1 MKYLIALILCS
12 IPFSSCEENISS
24 QPGFLSANAGNDQT
38 IISGSYAVFN
48 PTKSIGF
55 IDWYEWQQ
63 DENNPQKVAIFSQS
77 RQNKPE
83 SNVDK
88 VAFTKTGLYKFILIV
103 KSGVTPGNLNGAA
116 ASRPDTLVIT
126 VNPNTDSKFEDANL
140 EAIIR
145 INLNKQVE
153 ELTNNVLTTL
163 DSLLSF
169 PTPQRIA
176 SLNGLEN
183 CTNIVFLHLGA
194 QDISNISPLTSLA
207 KLRVLWLDQNRKI
220 SNITP
225 LSGLTDLKELNINS
239 NLITNTSPLKN
250 LNNLENL
257 DLSYNPINDLS
268 GLKFLTK
275 LKVLHLSDGSINDLS
290 PLSNLANLQ
299 ELYITKSNIEDITYL
314 KNLTEIKTLRLCLNK
329 IYDISSLSDMKEL
342 ENVDLNDN
350 SITDITSL
358 KNLPSLKYLDISNNQ
373 ITNIKPLVDNPAIGK
388 HDMIVLYHNPLNE
401 ISINEYIPALLARG
415 VFVEW

>member
-12 IPFSSCEENISS
+12 ILFSSCEENISS

-38 IISGSYAVFN
+38 IIAGSYAVFD
-48 PTKSIGF
+48 PTKSVGF

-63 DENNPQKVAIFSQS
+63 YENNPQKVAIFSQS

-103 KSGVTPGNLNGAA
+103 RSGVTPGNLNGAA
-116 ASRPDTLVIT
+116 ASIPDTLVIT

-153 ELTNNVLTTL
+153 ELTNNVLTIL
-163 DSLLSF
+163 DSLFSF
-169 PTPQRIA
+169 PAPQRIA

-183 CTNIVFLHLGA
+183 CTNIVYLSMGL
-194 QDISNISPLTSLA
+194 QDVSNITPLASLT

-220 SNITP
+220 SDITP
-225 LSGLTDLKELNINS
+225 LSELTELKELNINS
-239 NLITNTSPLKN
+239 NLITDTSPLNN
-250 LNNLENL
+250 LMNLENL

-275 LKVLHLSDGSINDLS
+275 LKILRLSDGSINDLS
-290 PLSNLANLQ
+290 LLSNLNSLQ
-299 ELYITKSNIEDITYL
+299 EIYIIKSNLEDISNL
-314 KNLTEIKTLRLCLNK
+314 KDLTEIKTLELWLNK
-329 IYDISSLSDMKEL
+329 IHDISSLSDMKKL
-342 ENVDLNDN
+342 ENIKLNEN
-350 SITDITSL
+350 NISDITSL
-358 KNLPSLKYLDISNNQ
+358 KNLSSLKYLDISNNQ
-373 ITNIKPLVDNPAIGK
+373 ITDIKPLVDNPALGT

-401 ISINEYIPALLARG
+401 ISIKEYIPALQARG
-415 VFVEW
+415 VFVDW